1 MSMTIVSGADRM
13 PNRDRPPD
21 VGRSLRDARSR
32 QPAAAQFFRPRSAAA
47 WEPPSTSTRRRT
59 ICGSSSPCPASAADQ
74 IEIAVGDGA
83 VVVAGE
89 RRLPVEARAIIH
101 RLESRMAASSGASR
115 CLPDVIGSRAASSRM
130 AGLVI
135 GLQKLS

>member
-1 MSMTIVSGADRM
+1 
-13 PNRDRPPD
+13 

-32 QPAAAQFFRPRSAAA
+32 QPAAAPVLPPAQRRR
-47 WEPPSTSTRRRT
+47 WEPPVDVYETAHDLW
-59 ICGSSSPCPASAADQ
+59 IVVALPGVGADQ

-101 RLESRMAASSGASR
+101 RLEIPAWRFER
-115 CLPDVIGSRAASSRM
+115 RIPLPAGRYRSRAASSPM
-130 AGLVI
+130 AASSSGCRN
-135 GLQKLS
+135 